1 MLPPR
6 APHRVIRNSTYDG
19 WVKAGSPASG
29 KRPGE
34 GEPVVTQADGTV
46 LKRYSDDT
54 PKPGA
59 KGDLEAACH
68 YAGQSTGLVHDV
80 LPAGDLVRRLMA
92 ETEAQLSHLRN
103 LVD

>member
-1 MLPPR
+1 M
-6 APHRVIRNSTYDG
+6 A
-19 WVKAGSPASG
+19 AGSPASG

-59 KGDLEAACH
+59 TGDLEAACH